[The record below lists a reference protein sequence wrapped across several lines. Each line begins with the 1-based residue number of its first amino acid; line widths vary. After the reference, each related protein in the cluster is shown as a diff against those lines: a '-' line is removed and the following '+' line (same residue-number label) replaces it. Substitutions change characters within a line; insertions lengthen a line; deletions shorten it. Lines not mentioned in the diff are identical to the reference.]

1 MSAYVDVEDQH
12 WGGAAPS
19 QFTCTQRPWNKDDP
33 AWINSKDIN
42 VEGFSISAMGKPLF
56 ENADLKVS
64 HPILFL
70 IGRLYLVDVMV
81 YLDDIRLID
90 PNNYD
95 EIYETN
101 PLDIAKEY

>member
-64 HPILFL
+64 IHLLVLRCRLFL
-70 IGRLYLVDVMV
+70 ADDTVCLVQMV
-81 YLDDIRLID
+81 
-90 PNNYD
+90 
-95 EIYETN
+95 
-101 PLDIAKEY
+101 KESQLF

>member
-42 VEGFSISAMGKPLF
+42 IEGFSINAKGKPLF
-56 ENADLKVS
+56 DNADLKVNDCFFEL
-64 HPILFL
+64 LF
-70 IGRLYLVDVMV
+70 RLCMDAVMV
-81 YLDDIRLID
+81 YSV
-90 PNNYD
+90 PMVKA
-95 EIYETN
+95 N
-101 PLDIAKEY
+101 PLF

>member
-70 IGRLYLVDVMV
+70 IGRLYLVDGMV
-81 YLDDIRLID
+81 YLDQM
-90 PNNYD
+90 
-95 EIYETN
+95 
-101 PLDIAKEY
+101 AKVNQLF

>member
-56 ENADLKVS
+56 DNADLKVCFLFWVLLCR
-64 HPILFL
+64 LFL
-70 IGRLYLVDVMV
+70 EDVMV
-81 YLDDIRLID
+81 C
-90 PNNYD
+90 
-95 EIYETN
+95 
-101 PLDIAKEY
+101 

>member
-1 MSAYVDVEDQH
+1 MDVEDQH

-64 HPILFL
+64 IHLVVLLYRLFL
-70 IGRLYLVDVMV
+70 ADDTVCLVQMV
-81 YLDDIRLID
+81 
-90 PNNYD
+90 
-95 EIYETN
+95 
-101 PLDIAKEY
+101 KESQLF

>member
-1 MSAYVDVEDQH
+1 MDVEDQH

-64 HPILFL
+64 IDLFVLRCRLFL
-70 IGRLYLVDVMV
+70 ADDTVCLVQMV
-81 YLDDIRLID
+81 
-90 PNNYD
+90 
-95 EIYETN
+95 
-101 PLDIAKEY
+101 KESQLF